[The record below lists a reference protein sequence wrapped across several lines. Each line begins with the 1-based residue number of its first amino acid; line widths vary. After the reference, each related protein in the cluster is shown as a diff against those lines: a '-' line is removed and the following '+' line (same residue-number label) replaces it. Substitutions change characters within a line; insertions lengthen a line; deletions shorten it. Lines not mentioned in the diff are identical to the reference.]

1 MPAVTKTPTV
11 PPRVLERVARETP
24 YVAERPLQPIDL
36 WLDMNEAIA
45 PEPAALNAAQRIDPD
60 AVRRYPDATPIERM
74 LAAQFGIDERCVL
87 ATAGGD
93 DGIDRVCRAMLDD
106 SRTLITHTPGFS
118 MIAASARRTGAEL
131 VNIPWDQGSFP
142 LELALEQ
149 ITDRTGVVALVTPNN
164 PTGLVIDR
172 DAIENV
178 ARRCASVGAALL
190 LDLAYIEF
198 ADDDVTFFALGLPN
212 TVIVRTLSK
221 AYGLAGLRVGF
232 LLGDQRIVDACRAV
246 GGPFALSAP
255 SIAAASS
262 LLTANDGIAPS
273 RERIAGERSRLASRL
288 RSRCVEALDSQ
299 ANFVLAR
306 FKNAERARWTRDALR
321 GLGVAVRGWSR
332 AGDLDRALRI
342 TCPGRDDAF
351 ARLTEAL
358 DAALAPEAMLL
369 DLDGVLADVSR
380 SYRAA
385 ILATCE
391 SFGVRVAP
399 SDVAAI
405 KARGNANNDWF
416 VTRELLAQRGVA
428 LDLRLVTERF
438 EAIYQG
444 EPSRPGLRETESL
457 LGSINALKQLA
468 SRIPLAIVTGRP
480 RADAERF
487 LDRFGL
493 SPLISARVCME
504 DGPSKP
510 DPTVVRLALERL
522 GVRRAWM
529 VGDTV
534 DDVRA
539 ARAAGVVP
547 IGVIAPQDEPTLTTD
562 SLLRAG
568 AARVLGSL
576 DELLEILP

>member
-1 MPAVTKTPTV
+1 MPAVTDTPPV
-11 PPRVLERVARETP
+11 PPRVLQRVARETP
-24 YVAERPLQPIDL
+24 YVAERPPQPIDL
-36 WLDMNEAIA
+36 WLDMNEAGD
-45 PEPAALNAAQRIDPD
+45 PDPAALDAARRVDPD
-60 AVRRYPDATPIERM
+60 AVCRYPDATPIER
-74 LAAQFGIDERCVL
+74 LFAARFGIDARRVL

-93 DGIDRVCRAMLDD
+93 DGIDRVCRAMLDE
-106 SRTLITHTPGFS
+106 SRTLVTHTPGFS
-118 MIAASARRTGAEL
+118 MIAASARRTGAETL
-131 VNIPWDQGSFP
+131 NIPWDRGPFP
-142 LELALEQ
+142 LEIALER
-149 ITDRTGVVALVTPNN
+149 INDRAGVVALVTPNN
-164 PTGLVIDR
+164 PTGLVIER
-172 DAIENV
+172 DAIERV
-178 ARRCASVGAALL
+178 ARRCAQVGAALL

-198 ADDDVTFFALGLPN
+198 ADDDCTAFALGLPN

-232 LLGDQRIVDACRAV
+232 LLGDRQIVDACRAV
-246 GGPFALSAP
+246 GGPFAISAP
-255 SIAAASS
+255 GIAAASS
-262 LLTANDGIAPS
+262 LLGAESNLTPA
-273 RERIAGERSRLASRL
+273 RQRIAGERTRLASHL
-288 RSRCVEALDSQ
+288 RSRGVETLDSQ

-306 FKNAERARWTRDALR
+306 FKNADRARWTRDALR
-321 GLGVAVRGWSR
+321 GLGISVRGWSR

-342 TCPGRDDAF
+342 TCPGRDGAF
-351 ARLTEAL
+351 ERLTDAI
-358 DAALAPEAMLL
+358 DAAMAPEAIML

-399 SDVAAI
+399 SDVAAL
-405 KARGNANNDWF
+405 KARGNANNDWM
-416 VTRELLAQRGVA
+416 VTRDLLAQRGVA
-428 LDLRLVTERF
+428 LDLREVTERF
-438 EAIYQG
+438 EALYQG

-457 LGSINALKQLA
+457 LASVDALKQLA

-493 SPLISARVCME
+493 SPLMRARVCME

-510 DPTVVRLALERL
+510 DPTVVRVALERL

-547 IGVIAPQDEPTLTTD
+547 IGVIAPQDDPTPTTD

>member
-1 MPAVTKTPTV
+1 
-11 PPRVLERVARETP
+11 
-24 YVAERPLQPIDL
+24 
-36 WLDMNEAIA
+36 
-45 PEPAALNAAQRIDPD
+45 
-60 AVRRYPDATPIERM
+60 M
-74 LAAQFGIDERCVL
+74 LAEQFGIDSERVL

-149 ITDRTGVVALVTPNN
+149 ITARTGVVALVTPNN

-172 DAIENV
+172 DAIERV
-178 ARRCASVGAALL
+178 ARRCAEVGAALL

-198 ADDDVTFFALGLPN
+198 ADDDVTPFALGLTN

-232 LLGDQRIVDACRAV
+232 LLGDERIVDACRAV
-246 GGPFALSAP
+246 GAPFALSAP

-262 LLTANDGIAPS
+262 LLTANTGIAPS

-288 RSRCVEALDSQ
+288 RSRSVEALDSQ

-306 FKNAERARWTRDALR
+306 FKNAQRARWTRDALR

-332 AGDLDRALRI
+332 SDNLESALRI

-351 ARLTEAL
+351 ARLTDAI
-358 DAALAPEAMLL
+358 DAALAPEAVLL

-391 SFGVRVAP
+391 SFGVHVAP
-399 SDVAAI
+399 SDIAAI

-416 VTRELLAQRGVA
+416 VTRDLLAQRGVA
-428 LDLRLVTERF
+428 LELREVTERF

-457 LGSINALKQLA
+457 LGSIDAFNQLA
-468 SRIPLAIVTGRP
+468 SRLPLAIVTGRP

-547 IGVIAPQDEPTLTTD
+547 IGVIAPQDDPTSTTE

-568 AARVLGSL
+568 AACVLGSL